1 VPDTPEGQHLLKQM
15 RGILLAFVVV
25 FTTFAIVITIVL
37 GHLNTSVAKNTNN
50 VHDTKTVIIQARD
63 AANGA
68 RADLKAAL
76 ATASSSN
83 VNNKLNRSDS
93 NSKER
98 TAETRFLL
106 CSRKAELN
114 TFAKASD
121 VDKVCKGYQTLNQ
134 AYATERNR

>member
-1 VPDTPEGQHLLKQM
+1 LKRFSNVERAQFYV
-15 RGILLAFVVV
+15 IVVLVLTLA
-25 FTTFAIVITIVL
+25 IGTIFMV
-37 GHLNTSVAKNTNN
+37 
-50 VHDTKTVIIQARD
+50 
-63 AANGA
+63 
-68 RADLKAAL
+68 
-76 ATASSSN
+76 N